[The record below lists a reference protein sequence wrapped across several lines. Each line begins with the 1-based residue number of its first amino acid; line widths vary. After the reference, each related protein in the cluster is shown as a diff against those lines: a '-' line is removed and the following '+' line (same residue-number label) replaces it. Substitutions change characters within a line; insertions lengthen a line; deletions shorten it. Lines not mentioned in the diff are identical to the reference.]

1 MIWPAWQITARE
13 WIDAV
18 AIRSDGHDGDGF
30 VGWWHDGMCGFCAH
44 LKRFP
49 TPLLD
54 GSPLP
59 REPATIFVDF
69 CNESDTRVAR
79 IYFPKRFS
87 PLLSFIAD
95 VREKQSLSPNLE
107 RS

>member
-1 MIWPAWQITARE
+1 MRSPFARMVTMAMALR
-13 WIDAV
+13 DAMMGC
-18 AIRSDGHDGDGF
+18 AAF
-30 VGWWHDGMCGFCAH
+30 VLTLNDSPHPFWMEAPCA
-44 LKRFP
+44 P
-49 TPLLD
+49 T
-54 GSPLP
+54 
-59 REPATIFVDF
+59 TIFVDF